1 MPQLKYIGPD
11 PAVLG
16 MVPLPEGWGAF
27 DHEDQDEERAAEKVA
42 SGNYEVVKPQRKAAE
57 SRED

>member
-16 MVPLPEGWGAF
+16 MVPLPEGWTAADG
-27 DHEDQDEERAAEKVA
+27 EEPDEALAAEKVS

-57 SRED
+57 SKED